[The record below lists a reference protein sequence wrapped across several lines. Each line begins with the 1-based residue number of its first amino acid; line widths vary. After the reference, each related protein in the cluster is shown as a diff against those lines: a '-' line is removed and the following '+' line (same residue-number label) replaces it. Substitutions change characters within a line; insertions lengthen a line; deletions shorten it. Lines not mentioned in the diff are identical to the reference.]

1 MRSELREPP
10 LSEPSTSVMLVASAV
25 SAAIDAIETSDR
37 MSAYS
42 GIPWP
47 ESFDVKCSALNKV

>member
-1 MRSELREPP
+1 
-10 LSEPSTSVMLVASAV
+10 MLVASAV

-42 GIPWP
+42 GSPWP
-47 ESFDVKCSALNKV
+47 ESSDVKCTALNKV